1 MTPYE
6 QRKADE
12 ATADRQIIEEAEANG
27 FMACRA
33 IRDALGWDKPGP
45 NGNYY
50 SSMGVAY
57 RWLRDAGEE
66 VVYLIPDGPTDVTK
80 SERTGCWPDVF
91 ARVLAYKEAHVERRR
106 HAEWVA
112 NTASA
117 QVLVDWYANTTIPRE
132 RWLFD
137 PAQAFDGVGA
147 EPVWDDAVLLSVED
161 RKAAKLVEE
170 EEGILE
176 ATAIMR
182 EYTGPMN
189 RRGTYPKGPFMGLRG
204 KAKRELWD
212 RRNDD

>member
-1 MTPYE
+1 MTL
-6 QRKADE
+6 KDDE
-12 ATADRQIIEEAEANG
+12 ATADRQIIVEAEANG

-33 IRDALGWDKPGP
+33 IRDGLGWDKPGP

-50 SSMGVAY
+50 SALGVAY
-57 RWLRDAGEE
+57 RWLKDAGEE

-80 SERTGCWPDVF
+80 SERTGCWSR
-91 ARVLAYKEAHVERRR
+91 RVCPRVGLQGSAYVERRR
-106 HAEWVA
+106 HAEWVVQHRA
-112 NTASA
+112 AAQQCWLTGTPTPTFPAS
-117 QVLVDWYANTTIPRE
+117 VGCWTL
-132 RWLFD
+132 LK
-137 PAQAFDGVGA
+137 AFDNVGP

-176 ATAIMR
+176 AMR

-212 RRNDD
+212 RRND